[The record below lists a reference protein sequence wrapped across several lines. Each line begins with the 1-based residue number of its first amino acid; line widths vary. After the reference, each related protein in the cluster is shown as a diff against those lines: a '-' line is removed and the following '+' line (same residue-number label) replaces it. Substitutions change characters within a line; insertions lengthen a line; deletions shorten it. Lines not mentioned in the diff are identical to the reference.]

1 MGDDVRQV
9 IGCMC
14 NVTEIIDTQVH
25 SDVNVQNIIDGTLQ
39 TTLYWSVTDC
49 SIQPLLCLFCD
60 PRSVGTDN

>member
-14 NVTEIIDTQVH
+14 NVTEIIDTQVR

-39 TTLYWSVTDC
+39 STLYWSVTDC
-49 SIQPLLCLFCD
+49 SIQSPLCLFCD
-60 PRSVGTDN
+60 PRCVGTDN